1 MTWRDQLQ
9 QASFRNVP
17 FEVESDDATFGRRV
31 EVHEYPQRDMPYA
44 EDLGRKARERNL
56 TAFVVGDDYMTRRD
70 NLLAAFE
77 KAGAGELVHP
87 YYGRMMVTVTDV
99 RVSHSLTEG
108 GMCRFQISFVESGEL
123 SYPAAVSATSTQSL
137 QAADALQ
144 TSAINDF
151 AENFSIDN
159 LPEFAVN
166 DALASFGDALTVMD
180 GALTSAGVLLRNPL
194 SLLSDDMAGLVR
206 EPATLARRFFGVF
219 AKANAVLAQ
228 ASGLGDIN
236 VLNMLNVV
244 TTVRLTDA
252 FRFSFGSGSTPTRTR
267 MAQNRTAINALA
279 RQAMITQ
286 AAGMVAS
293 MPLPVYDDA
302 MLVKTELL
310 NAIDAELETANDTAY
325 LALKTLR
332 RKTYADITARTQ
344 SSARMKNITPPDVL
358 PALVLAYD
366 LYEDTSRDAE
376 ITERNK
382 VRHPGFVPATQIKVL
397 SA

>member
-137 QAADALQ
+137 QAVDALQ

-151 AENFSIDN
+151 AENFSVDS

-166 DALASFGDALTVMD
+166 DALTSFGDALTVMD
-180 GALTSAGVLLRNPL
+180 GALTSAGVLMRNPL

-206 EPATLARRFFGVF
+206 DPATMARRFFGAF

-236 VLNMLNVV
+236 VLNMLNVL

-252 FRFSFGSGSTPTRTR
+252 FRFSFGGGSTPTRTR

-279 RQAMITQ
+279 RQALITQ
-286 AAGMVAS
+286 ADGMVAS
-293 MPLPVYDDA
+293 MSLPVYDDA

-332 RKTYADITARTQ
+332 SKTYADITARTQ
-344 SSARMKNITPPDVL
+344 SSARMKNITPQDVL
-358 PALVLAYD
+358 PALVLAYE

>member
-123 SYPAAVSATSTQSL
+123 SYPAAVSATSMQSL
-137 QAADALQ
+137 QAVDTLQ

-151 AENFSIDN
+151 AENFSIDS

-166 DALASFGDALTVMD
+166 DALTSFGDALTVMD

-236 VLNMLNVV
+236 VLNMLNVL

-252 FRFSFGSGSTPTRTR
+252 FRFSFGSGSTPTRPR

-279 RQAMITQ
+279 RQALITQ

-302 MLVKTELL
+302 MLIKTELL
-310 NAIDAELETANDTAY
+310 NVIDAELETANDTAY
-325 LALKTLR
+325 LVLKTLR
-332 RKTYADITARTQ
+332 SKTYADITARTQ
-344 SSARMKNITPPDVL
+344 ASARLKNITTPDVL

-366 LYEDTSRDAE
+366 LYEDASRDAE